1 METNRRKFLKESAA
15 VVAPLFIPRSVWGA
29 NDRVTYAMIGT
40 GNRGGGLNKT
50 FQSVGAQCIG
60 LCDVYEP
67 NLEKAKA
74 SSPAGV
80 KTFVDYH
87 DLLAMPGLDTVVIAT
102 PDHQH
107 CPNLFAALGAGKDIY
122 LEKPMSMNLAESK
135 KMVAAVRQ
143 TDRIVQVGMQRRS
156 MDFIRK
162 ARTVIESGGIGKVSM
177 VRAAWNW
184 HFDWSRRFSNAPLE
198 GKLDW
203 SKFLGPAPQR
213 DLEPRR
219 FRWWR
224 AFWDYSGG
232 NMTDQGTHLMDVVQ
246 WMTNAGVP
254 KSAVAQG
261 YVADEFPAE
270 VPDVFSAVFE
280 YPNMIASW
288 TLNYTTTHDYDW
300 SITFIGRDATMVL
313 DRFGYKLLKNGPAL
327 NDAWTWKGTEEV
339 LAQEPDK
346 TDSGAHAANFLD
358 CVRTRKQPNCT
369 VEIAAAAVTG
379 PHLAN
384 VALRQDRKVK
394 LSADGLPA

>member
-1 METNRRKFLKESAA
+1 MEKNRRQFLTQSAA
-15 VVAPLFIPRSVWGA
+15 AVAPLFIPKSAWGA

-50 FQSVGAQCIG
+50 FQSVSAQCIG

-74 SSPAGV
+74 NSPAGV

-87 DLLAMPGLDTVVIAT
+87 ELLAMPGLDTVVIAT

-107 CPNLFAALGAGKDIY
+107 CPNLYAALAAKKDVY
-122 LEKPMSMNLAESK
+122 LEKPMSMNLAQSQQ
-135 KMVAAVRQ
+135 MVAAVRK

-156 MDFIRK
+156 MDFIHK
-162 ARTVIESGGIGKVSM
+162 ARQVIENGALGKVSM
-177 VRAAWNW
+177 VKAAWNW
-184 HFDWSRRFSNAPLE
+184 HFDWSQRMSSAPLE

-203 SKFLGPAPQR
+203 PKFLGPAPKR
-213 DLEPRR
+213 ELDPCR

-261 YVADEFPAE
+261 YIADEHPGE

-280 YPNMIASW
+280 YPNLIASW

-300 SITFIGRDATMVL
+300 SITFLGRDATMVL
-313 DRFGYKLLKNGPAL
+313 DRFGYRILKNGPAL
-327 NDAWTWKGTEEV
+327 SDAWTWKGTEE
-339 LAQEPDK
+339 LLTQEPDH
-346 TDSGAHAANFLD
+346 TDACAHAANFLD
-358 CVRTRKQPNCT
+358 CVRSRKQPNCP

-384 VALRQDRKVK
+384 LSLRQDRKVK
-394 LSADGLPA
+394 LGANGLPM